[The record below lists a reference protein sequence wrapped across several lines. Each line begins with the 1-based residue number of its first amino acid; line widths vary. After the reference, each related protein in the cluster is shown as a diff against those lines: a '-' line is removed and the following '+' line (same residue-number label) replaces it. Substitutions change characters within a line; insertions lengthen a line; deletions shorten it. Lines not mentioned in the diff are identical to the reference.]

1 MSSRRRRL
9 DPVGPFGN
17 PDGSRADI
25 EDVLSE
31 FVDFGGNP
39 AYGHLATRA
48 NDSKVRV
55 IVGKLGA
62 GKTVYLRRLQDFQS
76 HQDSVYADVPQQS
89 LPKTE
94 VIVKACQ
101 WFSDSVLVE
110 KWMQIWERAIMRA
123 LASHLL
129 RRPELRQQLHD
140 EQADELERSY
150 ARLIADSRRP
160 RSIYSEVRDIINE
173 QHTAHQL
180 SAYLDDPLW
189 DDLEDLL
196 GEVIGQCKPVY
207 FYLDAIDEEFS
218 HAPMYWLRCQEGL
231 FYQVMRLLRD
241 HKLGGRL
248 HVVVCIR
255 DIVMSSVYRSEH
267 APRYYNEPHIRVLTW
282 DRTSLLYLLGQKLQ
296 RLPPSLLM
304 RRSASG
310 PPSIRDWLGI
320 DGDWNGPDG
329 DGTIEDYLLHHTRL
343 IPRDIISLG
352 NELSEEV
359 LRQKQAGRDSVP
371 PAAIEAVVQRCAKRF
386 GDSQLAQCANQ
397 ISSDLM
403 PQGAAL
409 HDYSELFTSTQAYI
423 SGTQEDVRSF
433 VRMIGV
439 DRFSRGDL
447 EALQEVADLHFER
460 ATNLA
465 TVLWQNGLLGYVD
478 EAGRRR
484 YYSMGDIEQF
494 HFPPEV
500 DTYVLHPCLVYAV
513 GGIRHVPEGTEGAAI
528 VRHTVP
534 YAPGERSGRSGVAG
548 AASRSPS
555 RLPLA
560 SPALLPAVQASGP
573 ASGLASGLAS
583 GRSQGLPEPDPEEV
597 RSSAGTKPRDYAVG
611 DVIDGRFEILQVVGR
626 GGFSKVYRVR
636 DDVEDAERAIKLFDN
651 AAGYQAVR
659 REIGALRKIQ
669 HPNVV
674 KVFWAGK
681 TRDGEWYLITEFLDG
696 ESLDEFAT
704 GKKSL
709 RDREAVD
716 VALDLLDALVA
727 FHPDAA
733 RIKQL
738 DDQRRAG
745 ELTGAESRELAE
757 LQNSGLVHR
766 DIKPL
771 NVVLTRTG
779 AKLLDF
785 NIASRAGDPVHTQS
799 GTPPYQPPD
808 AGLDRWDVSTDLF
821 AVGVLLYRL
830 LGNGLH
836 PFPHAMPMAGVP
848 VTDPR
853 TIRPDLDRAL
863 AGFLVKACAPASA
876 DRFATA
882 VEMRAALR
890 EIRAGLLPACVS
902 WFSGSGVDH
911 REDPPLVGHAL
922 ELVGTAVL
930 ELQAGPR
937 HQVAHRGADQHLAR
951 AGQGRHPGADVHG
964 DAPDRVAGHLDL
976 TGVQARP
983 DLDAER
989 LYAADGGGR
998 APDGA
1003 ARTVEHGEEAV
1014 TGRVDLAP
1022 PETGQLTA
1030 HERVVALEQ
1039 VPPRPV
1045 AVLDREPGR
1054 PHDVGE
1060 QDGGQDPVGFGQ
1072 RPDTGHELLD
1082 LADERVLIARPH
1094 ELVVAGELHVPGA
1107 RNVVGHVAPVTGRDR
1122 VGPRDQHRRH
1132 GDGRQHGPH
1141 VEEVD
1146 HLGHRYRGARAGGLA
1161 LVPRLAF
1168 DELGVGEQ
1176 AGGEQAQ
1183 QHSLAPRAPRP
1194 VPYRLELPVVE
1205 SPRVIIALG
1214 EPGIRVHHD
1223 QGPHPRGIGRG
1234 EDHGHET
1241 RRQVGDQHGLLDPA
1255 VIHHG
1260 AKVVHPFLDGRQF

>member
-129 RRPELRQQLHD
+129 RRPELRQQLRD

-173 QHTAHQL
+173 RHTAHQL

-304 RRSASG
+304 RRAASG

-359 LRQKQAGRDSVP
+359 LRQKQAGSGSVP
-371 PAAIEAVVQRCAKRF
+371 PGAIEAVVQRCAKRF

-465 TVLWQNGLLGYVD
+465 TVLWQNGLLGYID

-513 GGIRHVPEGTEGAAI
+513 GGIRHVPEGTEGAVV

-534 YAPGERSGRSGVAG
+534 YAPGERSGRSGMAG
-548 AASRSPS
+548 AASRPASLLLPS
-555 RLPLA
+555 A
-560 SPALLPAVQASGP
+560 SPALLPSVA
-573 ASGLASGLAS
+573 ASGLAPGPAAGLAS

-636 DDVEDAERAIKLFDN
+636 DDVEDEERAIKLFDN

-704 GKKSL
+704 GRRSL

-738 DDQRRAG
+738 EAQRLAG
-745 ELTGAESRELAE
+745 GLTEAESRELTE
-757 LQNSGLVHR
+757 LQSQGLVHR

-771 NVVLTRTG
+771 NVMLTRTG

-785 NIASRAGDPVHTQS
+785 NIASRVGDPVHTQS

-830 LGNGLH
+830 LGNGHH
-836 PFPHAMPMAGVP
+836 PFPHAMPMAGLP

-863 AGFLVKACAPASA
+863 AGFLVRACAPASA

-882 VEMRAALR
+882 AEMRVALR
-890 EIRAGLLPACVS
+890 EIRAGLLPGLGKRHRYPRASGRICCRSALMSIDVQCSISRPSRSRKMSMNSSSTRFPVGGRSQSSPRCVP
-902 WFSGSGVDH
+902 
-911 REDPPLVGHAL
+911 RN
-922 ELVGTAVL
+922 VL
-930 ELQAGPR
+930 
-937 HQVAHRGADQHLAR
+937 
-951 AGQGRHPGADVHG
+951 
-964 DAPDRVAGHLDL
+964 RVATRSRSASWSPISTVASGK
-976 TGVQARP
+976 P
-983 DLDAER
+983 CSS
-989 LYAADGGGR
+989 
-998 APDGA
+998 AP
-1003 ARTVEHGEEAV
+1003 
-1014 TGRVDLAP
+1014 
-1022 PETGQLTA
+1022 
-1030 HERVVALEQ
+1030 
-1039 VPPRPV
+1039 
-1045 AVLDREPGR
+1045 
-1054 PHDVGE
+1054 
-1060 QDGGQDPVGFGQ
+1060 
-1072 RPDTGHELLD
+1072 
-1082 LADERVLIARPH
+1082 
-1094 ELVVAGELHVPGA
+1094 
-1107 RNVVGHVAPVTGRDR
+1107 
-1122 VGPRDQHRRH
+1122 
-1132 GDGRQHGPH
+1132 
-1141 VEEVD
+1141 
-1146 HLGHRYRGARAGGLA
+1146 
-1161 LVPRLAF
+1161 
-1168 DELGVGEQ
+1168 
-1176 AGGEQAQ
+1176 
-1183 QHSLAPRAPRP
+1183 
-1194 VPYRLELPVVE
+1194 
-1205 SPRVIIALG
+1205 
-1214 EPGIRVHHD
+1214 
-1223 QGPHPRGIGRG
+1223 
-1234 EDHGHET
+1234 
-1241 RRQVGDQHGLLDPA
+1241 
-1255 VIHHG
+1255 
-1260 AKVVHPFLDGRQF
+1260 